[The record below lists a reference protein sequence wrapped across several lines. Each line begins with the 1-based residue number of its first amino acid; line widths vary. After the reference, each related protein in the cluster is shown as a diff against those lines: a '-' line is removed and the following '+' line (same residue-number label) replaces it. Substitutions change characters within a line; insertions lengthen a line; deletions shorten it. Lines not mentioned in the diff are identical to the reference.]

1 MAETK
6 IVNLQVSD
14 NLDKTTNS
22 VKTLKS
28 QLKDAV
34 NDVQQ
39 LSEKFGETS
48 KEAINAARKAA
59 DLKDRIEDANDAIL
73 AFKGEGTFLAT
84 TKALSA
90 ASSGFA
96 AVQGGMALLGT
107 ESEEVE
113 KTLLKVQSAMALSQ
127 GLAGLEDAGRSFKQL
142 GTVIKNTAV
151 VQKVLTVAQA
161 TYTTVVG
168 ASTGALK
175 IFRIA
180 LASTGIGAIVVGLGL
195 LIANFD
201 KVKKAVLNL
210 IPGLAQ
216 VGEFFGNIVESVTD
230 FVGVTSEA
238 ERALDSMLA
247 SADKSLAN
255 NKKFLQQHGSQ
266 LDEFTKKKIEAK
278 NKYLEA
284 IKEEGNSEKDRVALG
299 KELSRQLAAID
310 KERED
315 SRVKKNQE
323 AADKI
328 KKDNE
333 KLAADKKIADDKIL
347 ANQKIADAAY
357 LKSIEDRL
365 KNEQSQIDAFNQNIS
380 QLDALQKEQDDKKL
394 ADEKAISDAS
404 IKIAQEQFAE
414 IDGLRIKN
422 IEREKVANEAKL
434 ALQNE
439 YLNLA
444 SQGIN
449 VLKDLAG
456 KNLALQKAALIA
468 ESAVAIARI
477 VINTQAANLKAVAAS
492 PLTFGQPWV
501 AINTISGVLSA
512 VSTIAATKKAL
523 GALGGGSAPTAP
535 ALTAG
540 AGGGATTP
548 PAAPQ
553 FNVVGTSG
561 VNQIAQ
567 GLGNQSPVQAYVV
580 GSQVTT
586 QQALDRNIVRTAT
599 LGG

>member
-28 QLKDAV
+28 QLKEAV

-48 KEAINAARKAA
+48 KEAINAAKKAA

-96 AVQGGMALLGT
+96 AVQGGMALLGA
-107 ESEEVE
+107 ESESVE

-151 VQKVLTVAQA
+151 AQKVLTVAQA
-161 TYTTVVG
+161 AYTTVVG

-175 IFRIA
+175 ILRIA
-180 LASTGIGAIVVGLGL
+180 LISTGIGAIVVGLGL

-201 KVKKAVLNL
+201 KVKKVVLNL
-210 IPGLAQ
+210 IPGLSA
-216 VGEFFGNIVESVTD
+216 VGDVISSIVESITD
-230 FVGVTSEA
+230 FVGATSEA
-238 ERALDSMLA
+238 ERALESMLE
-247 SADKSLAN
+247 SANKSLAN

-299 KELSRQLAAID
+299 KELNRELAAID
-310 KERED
+310 KERETA
-315 SRVKKNQE
+315 RVKIVQD

-328 KKDNE
+328 KAANE
-333 KLAADKKIADDKIL
+333 KLAAAKKA
-347 ANQKIADAAY
+347 
-357 LKSIEDRL
+357 
-365 KNEQSQIDAFNQNIS
+365 
-380 QLDALQKEQDDKKL
+380 
-394 ADEKAISDAS
+394 ADEKADSIEKARFKTQQEIRDQDLKNQEQLDAEKKERDNLAKEASDKKIVDDFAKMSADLKAQRDQGVADEKEASDKKAEIARLEYEGKRDILAKTANILSTFADMLGQQTAEGKALAIATATINAYLGISEVWKAKN
-404 IKIAQEQFAE
+404 IYPEPFGTGVKIA
-414 IDGLRIKN
+414 
-422 IEREKVANEAKL
+422 
-434 ALQNE
+434 
-439 YLNLA
+439 
-444 SQGIN
+444 
-449 VLKDLAG
+449 
-456 KNLALQKAALIA
+456 
-468 ESAVAIARI
+468 
-477 VINTQAANLKAVAAS
+477 
-492 PLTFGQPWV
+492 
-501 AINTISGVLSA
+501 
-512 VSTIAATKKAL
+512 STIAVATAAFSNVKKIL
-523 GALGGGSAPTAP
+523 SVQVPGGGGGGSAPSMPATASV
-535 ALTAG
+535 
-540 AGGGATTP
+540 

>member
-142 GTVIKNTAV
+142 GAVIKNTAV
-151 VQKVLTVAQA
+151 VQKVLTLAQA
-161 TYTTVVG
+161 AYTTVVG

-201 KVKKAVLNL
+201 KIKKAVLNL

-230 FVGVTSEA
+230 FVGATSDA
-238 ERALDSMLA
+238 ERALDSLKDA
-247 SADKSLAN
+247 ADKTLSV
-255 NKKFLQQHGSQ
+255 NKKFLAEHGDQ
-266 LDEFTKKKIEAK
+266 VDKYTKQKIDAK
-278 NKYLEA
+278 NAYAAA
-284 IKEEGNSEKDRVALG
+284 IKEDGANTAALA
-299 KELSRQLAAID
+299 KRLNRELSAID
-310 KERED
+310 KQRED
-315 SRVKKNQE
+315 DRIKINQD

-328 KKDNE
+328 KAANE
-333 KLAADKKIADDKIL
+333 KLAADKKA
-347 ANQKIADAAY
+347 
-357 LKSIEDRL
+357 
-365 KNEQSQIDAFNQNIS
+365 
-380 QLDALQKEQDDKKL
+380 
-394 ADEKAISDAS
+394 ADEKAAS
-404 IKIAQEQFAE
+404 IEKARFKTQQEIRDQDLKNQEQLDAEKKERDNLAKAAADKKIVDDFAKMSADLKAQRDQGVADEKEASDKKAEIARLEYEGKRDILAKTANILSTFADMLGQQTAEGKALAIATATINAYLGISEVWKAKNIYPEPFGTGVKIA
-414 IDGLRIKN
+414 
-422 IEREKVANEAKL
+422 
-434 ALQNE
+434 
-439 YLNLA
+439 
-444 SQGIN
+444 
-449 VLKDLAG
+449 
-456 KNLALQKAALIA
+456 
-468 ESAVAIARI
+468 
-477 VINTQAANLKAVAAS
+477 
-492 PLTFGQPWV
+492 
-501 AINTISGVLSA
+501 
-512 VSTIAATKKAL
+512 STIAVATAAFSNVKKIL
-523 GALGGGSAPTAP
+523 SVQVPGGGGGGSVPSMPATASV
-535 ALTAG
+535 
-540 AGGGATTP
+540 

>member
-6 IVNLQVSD
+6 IVNLQISD
-14 NLDKTTNS
+14 NLNATTES
-22 VKTLKS
+22 VKSLKA
-28 QLKDAV
+28 QLREAQ
-34 NDVQQ
+34 NDVTQ
-39 LSEKFGETS
+39 LSEKFGATS
-48 KEAINAARKAA
+48 KEAINAAKKAGI
-59 DLKDRIEDANDAIL
+59 LKDAIGDAKALTDAFNPD
-73 AFKGEGTFLAT
+73 AKF
-84 TKALSA
+84 KALS
-90 ASSGFA
+90 SSLSGVAGGFA
-96 AVQGGMALLGT
+96 AVQGGMALFGS
-107 ESEEVE
+107 ESENVE

-127 GLAGLEDAGRSFKQL
+127 GLQSVGESIDSFKQL
-142 GTVIKNTAV
+142 GAVLKSNVV

-161 TYTTVVG
+161 AYTTVVG

-175 IFRIA
+175 ILRIA

-201 KVKKAVLNL
+201 KVKKAVFNL

-216 VGEFFGNIVESVTD
+216 VGEFFGEIIEAVTD
-230 FVGVTSEA
+230 FIGVTSEA

-247 SADKSLAN
+247 AADKSLAN

-266 LDEFTKKKIEAK
+266 LDEFTKKKIDAK

-284 IKEEGNSEKDRVALG
+284 IKEEGNSEKDRVELG
-299 KELSRQLAAID
+299 KELNRQLAAID

-333 KLAADKKIADDKIL
+333 KLAADKKAADEKALADK
-347 ANQKIADAAY
+347 KSADAAY

-365 KNEQSQIDAFNQNIS
+365 KNEQSQIDAFNQNIN
-380 QLDALQKEQDDKKL
+380 QLDAIQKEQDDKKL
-394 ADEKAISDAS
+394 ADDKAISDAS
-404 IKIAQEQFAE
+404 IKIKEDEFLK
-414 IDGLRIKN
+414 IDGLRLKN
-422 IEREKVANEAKL
+422 LQKEKEAFEAKL
-434 ALQNE
+434 AINNATIDAAQGLVS
-439 YLNLA
+439 LLA
-444 SQGIN
+444 SLGEKNKGI
-449 VLKDLAG
+449 
-456 KNLALQKAALIA
+456 QKAALLANSALSIA
-468 ESAVAIARI
+468 QII
-477 VINTQAANLKAVAAS
+477 INTNVGSSQEVATKGIFGLGTSAILYAKA
-492 PLTFGQPWV
+492 
-501 AINTISGVLSA
+501 AINIGSV
-512 VSTIAATKKAL
+512 IAATAKGLK
-523 GALGGGSAPTAP
+523 GLGGGSA
-535 ALTAG
+535 
-540 AGGGATTP
+540 GGGGNSTGGSQASGATTP

>member
-142 GTVIKNTAV
+142 GAVIKNTAV

-161 TYTTVVG
+161 AYTTVVG

-175 IFRIA
+175 LLRIA
-180 LASTGIGAIVVGLGL
+180 LAATGIGAIVVGLGL

-230 FVGVTSEA
+230 FVGATSEA
-238 ERALDSMLA
+238 ERALDSLKDA
-247 SADKSLAN
+247 ADKTLSV
-255 NKKFLQQHGSQ
+255 NKKFLAEHGDQ
-266 LDEFTKKKIEAK
+266 VDKYTKQKIDAK
-278 NKYLEA
+278 NAYAAA
-284 IKEEGNSEKDRVALG
+284 IKEEGANTAALA
-299 KELSRQLAAID
+299 KRLNRELAAID
-310 KERED
+310 KQRED
-315 SRVKKNQE
+315 DRIKINQD

-328 KKDNE
+328 KAANE
-333 KLAADKKIADDKIL
+333 KLAAAKKA
-347 ANQKIADAAY
+347 
-357 LKSIEDRL
+357 
-365 KNEQSQIDAFNQNIS
+365 
-380 QLDALQKEQDDKKL
+380 
-394 ADEKAISDAS
+394 ADEKAAS
-404 IKIAQEQFAE
+404 IEKARFKTQQEIRDQDLKNQEQLDAEKKERDALKATAADQKVTADLARMSKGLNDERDLITASNIEQLANAKADAAAKLTVQTEFRNAIAASLGAISQLFEQGTAASKIAALAE
-414 IDGLRIKN
+414 IAIGTGTGFINALVIAQKSASATGPAAAFAFPVFYATQLAAVLGAASKAKN
-422 IEREKVANEAKL
+422 I
-434 ALQNE
+434 
-439 YLNLA
+439 
-444 SQGIN
+444 
-449 VLKDLAG
+449 LKQVKG
-456 KNLALQKAALIA
+456 
-468 ESAVAIARI
+468 
-477 VINTQAANLKAVAAS
+477 
-492 PLTFGQPWV
+492 G
-501 AINTISGVLSA
+501 
-512 VSTIAATKKAL
+512 
-523 GALGGGSAPTAP
+523 GGGSGGVSAP
-535 ALTAG
+535 ANPAIS
-540 AGGGATTP
+540 AAA